1 MGVRDDF
8 PIFRRMKES
17 FVYLDNAATTQKP
30 DAVIK
35 RMEKYYSEENCNI
48 HRGNYPLSR
57 QAEALYEHAR
67 ETVREWLD
75 AADTEEI
82 VFTQG
87 CTGAINLVASS
98 VGETWMEPGDNCI
111 VTELEHSSNYFS
123 WKHQCDRCGAEFRV
137 ANARQD
143 GTVDEQEILGKMDR
157 RTRLIAVTAMS
168 NVTGYRP
175 KLEEIIRE
183 AHRNGTMVLVDAAQ
197 AIAHERISVR
207 KLDCDF
213 LCFSGHK
220 VYGPMG
226 TGVLYGKRRLLEEM
240 KPYLYGGGMVEMPA
254 CGTAA
259 YRTDAMKFEAG
270 TQNIAG
276 VLGLEAALE
285 YLNETDF
292 DRLAEEERRMARH
305 LRARL
310 QAIHGI
316 HVLGEEEDAPIL
328 SFTGKRLG
336 AYDIGV
342 LLGNR
347 GIAVRCGEHCAYPLA
362 EKIGGRSCRISLG
375 CYNTMEEI
383 DRTADVLESICG
395 K

>member
-75 AADTEEI
+75 AADAKEI

-123 WKHQCDRCGAEFRV
+123 WKHQCERCGAEFRV

-143 GTVDEQEILGKMDR
+143 GTVDSGKNGPENQADR
-157 RTRLIAVTAMS
+157 
-168 NVTGYRP
+168 G
-175 KLEEIIRE
+175 
-183 AHRNGTMVLVDAAQ
+183 H
-197 AIAHERISVR
+197 
-207 KLDCDF
+207 CD
-213 LCFSGHK
+213 
-220 VYGPMG
+220 V
-226 TGVLYGKRRLLEEM
+226 
-240 KPYLYGGGMVEMPA
+240 
-254 CGTAA
+254 
-259 YRTDAMKFEAG
+259 
-270 TQNIAG
+270 
-276 VLGLEAALE
+276 
-285 YLNETDF
+285 
-292 DRLAEEERRMARH
+292 
-305 LRARL
+305 
-310 QAIHGI
+310 
-316 HVLGEEEDAPIL
+316 
-328 SFTGKRLG
+328 
-336 AYDIGV
+336 
-342 LLGNR
+342 
-347 GIAVRCGEHCAYPLA
+347 
-362 EKIGGRSCRISLG
+362 
-375 CYNTMEEI
+375 
-383 DRTADVLESICG
+383 
-395 K
+395 